1 MSDRRSCL
9 RLACFAPLLTLPEL
23 ALGAPPSSGGDEAAI
38 DQMIRSWRDEPEHK
52 KYFVFEKPGTK
63 GSLRLAPGDPRVRQ
77 AAQQLASV
85 PKDIAPIAVA
95 KHLITKIPEGERMEW
110 PEDKP
115 GALQPAN
122 PLIIAF
128 FAATKTDP
136 WKGDQTAWCAAFA
149 CWALQHAGVAH
160 PNNAGSKSFRTWSTE
175 SKQPRKG
182 DIAVFVNKAD
192 PTFGHVGFFDGY
204 VDESKRSM
212 FLVGGNQ
219 SNQLNRKKWEVESRT
234 LKLHSFRTV
243 ADRAGRPA

>member
-1 MSDRRSCL
+1 MSDRRSSL
-9 RLACFAPLLTLPEL
+9 RLACFAPLLALPEL
-23 ALGAPPSSGGDEAAI
+23 ALGAPLPGIVDEKAI
-38 DQMIRSWRDEPEHK
+38 DQMIRAWRDEPEHE

-63 GSLRLAPGDPRVRQ
+63 GSQRLAPEDPRVRH
-77 AAQQLASV
+77 AAHQLSNV
-85 PKDIAPIAVA
+85 PKNIAPIAVA
-95 KHLITKIPEGERMEW
+95 KYLIDHIPERELMEW

-175 SKQPRKG
+175 TKEPQKG

-192 PTFGHVGFFDGY
+192 PTYGHVGFFDGY
-204 VDESKRSM
+204 VDKSKRSM
-212 FLVGGNQ
+212 ILVGGNQ
-219 SNQLNRKKWEVESRT
+219 SNQLISKNWKVESKT

-243 ADRAGRPA
+243 GDRVGRPA